1 MESIRISRDF
11 LVAYLLAAALLAST
25 LSHTS
30 GDLKPVGQG
39 AVGALLLV
47 PALLVIL
54 LASRKPLPTI
64 LPSVLKLSLSFS
76 SVYVIPIIVGLNF
89 EDQSTKIAFTTVAA
103 VGFFITMCL
112 VRWSKQSVDLF
123 AFAAMLFVAANFIA
137 WLEEGFPLTFSG
149 FFENPNTLGAL
160 NYVFLFFLGSAAL
173 RAREKLGRVFWAS
186 VILAGLSVVWVTGAR
201 SVWLALLATIT
212 TYCIWRILAQR
223 RTYFLSWFLVLLF
236 LLSAFVYLYVYSA
249 GLQSLTGEGSAF
261 TLGFGKSLFTG
272 RERLWPFLAT
282 LISRHPLLGY
292 GRGPLPAAFLDT
304 DRSYHS
310 LYFQISLQ
318 SGVFGLV
325 LFLLLM
331 GRIWSFYWVG
341 RDDPIV
347 RLSGAF
353 LTGILVHQTF
363 EVSLTQNELP
373 IGLVQWLILGMGVS
387 QILKRQLAEDQTS
400 ALKPLRNFRSD
411 SSQAAGGAWRA

>member
-1 MESIRISRDF
+1 M
-11 LVAYLLAAALLAST
+11 
-25 LSHTS
+25 
-30 GDLKPVGQG
+30 
-39 AVGALLLV
+39 
-47 PALLVIL
+47 
-54 LASRKPLPTI
+54 
-64 LPSVLKLSLSFS
+64 
-76 SVYVIPIIVGLNF
+76 
-89 EDQSTKIAFTTVAA
+89 
-103 VGFFITMCL
+103 
-112 VRWSKQSVDLF
+112 
-123 AFAAMLFVAANFIA
+123 
-137 WLEEGFPLTFSG
+137 
-149 FFENPNTLGAL
+149 
-160 NYVFLFFLGSAAL
+160 
-173 RAREKLGRVFWAS
+173 
-186 VILAGLSVVWVTGAR
+186 
-201 SVWLALLATIT
+201 
-212 TYCIWRILAQR
+212 
-223 RTYFLSWFLVLLF
+223 
-236 LLSAFVYLYVYSA
+236 YLYVYSA

-292 GRGPLPAAFLDT
+292 GPGALPAAFLDT
-304 DRSYHS
+304 DRSSHS
-310 LYFQISLQ
+310 LYLQISLQ

-387 QILKRQLAEDQTS
+387 QILKRQLAEDQTP